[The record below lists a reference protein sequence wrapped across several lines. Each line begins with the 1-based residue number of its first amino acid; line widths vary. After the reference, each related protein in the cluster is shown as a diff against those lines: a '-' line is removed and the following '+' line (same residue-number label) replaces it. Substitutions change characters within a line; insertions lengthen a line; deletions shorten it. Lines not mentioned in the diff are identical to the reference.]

1 MTFRAITAPV
11 RSLSR
16 GRRAGIAVA
25 AGAGLVLPLV
35 GMAGSANAASSST
48 WDAVAQCESTG
59 NWGINTGNGFSGG
72 LQFTPSTWNA
82 FGGSQYAP
90 SAQQATKDQQ
100 IAVAERVLASQGP
113 GAWPVCSQKA
123 GLGKGGNASATAD
136 SSTTGKTKS
145 KVEPKAAPKAEA
157 KPVTENAPKTSA
169 GNAPKVQAQP
179 KQAAPKQAAP
189 KQAATKQAATKQA
202 ATKQASGSGTYTVK
216 AGDTLSGVAAKL
228 GVKGGYKALY
238 AANAGVIG
246 SNPNLIGV
254 GTQLSI

>member
-25 AGAGLVLPLV
+25 AGAGLVLPLM
-35 GMAGSANAASSST
+35 GMAGSASAASSST

-59 NWGINTGNGFSGG
+59 NWSINTGNGFTGG

-90 SAQQATKDQQ
+90 SAAHATKDQQ

-113 GAWPVCSQKA
+113 GAWPICSQKA

-145 KVEPKAAPKAEA
+145 KVEPKAAPKAES
-157 KPVTENAPKTSA
+157 VTENAPKTPA
-169 GNAPKVQAQP
+169 DDTAKVRVQP
-179 KQAAPKQAAP
+179 KQAAPKHDAP
-189 KQAATKQAATKQA
+189 KSAATKQS
-202 ATKQASGSGTYTVK
+202 SGSGAYTVK

-238 AANAGVIG
+238 AANASVIG
-246 SNPNLIGV
+246 GNPNVIAV
-254 GTQLSI
+254 GTQLAI

>member
-35 GMAGSANAASSST
+35 GMAGSANAATSST

-59 NWGINTGNGFSGG
+59 NWSINTGNGFSGG

-82 FGGSQYAP
+82 FGGSQYAA
-90 SAQQATKDQQ
+90 SAAQASEAQQ

-113 GAWPVCSQKA
+113 GAWPVCSVKA
-123 GLGKGGNASATAD
+123 GLGKGGNANATAE
-136 SSTTGKTKS
+136 SSATGKTKS
-145 KVEPKAAPKAEA
+145 SVEPKAAPKSEA
-157 KPVTENAPKTSA
+157 KPAT
-169 GNAPKVQAQP
+169 GNAPKLNVQP
-179 KQAAPKQAAP
+179 KQDVAKQDAPKS
-189 KQAATKQAATKQA
+189 AATGR
-202 ATKQASGSGTYTVK
+202 ASGSGTYTVK
-216 AGDTLSGVAAKL
+216 SGDTLSAIAAKF
-228 GVKGGYKALY
+228 GVKGGYKALH

-246 SNPNLIGV
+246 DNPNVIGV
-254 GTQLSI
+254 GTKLAV

>member
-1 MTFRAITAPV
+1 MT
-11 RSLSR
+11 
-16 GRRAGIAVA
+16 
-25 AGAGLVLPLV
+25 
-35 GMAGSANAASSST
+35 GSASAATSST

-82 FGGSQYAP
+82 FGGSQYAS
-90 SAQQATKDQQ
+90 SAAQATKDQQ

-136 SSTTGKTKS
+136 SATTGKTKS
-145 KVEPKAAPKAEA
+145 KVEPKAAPKAES
-157 KPVTENAPKTSA
+157 VTENAPKTST
-169 GNAPKVQAQP
+169 GNAPKVQVQD
-179 KQAAPKQAAP
+179 KQDKQDAPKS
-189 KQAATKQAATKQA
+189 AATKQT
-202 ATKQASGSGTYTVK
+202 SGSGKYTVK

-246 SNPNLIGV
+246 GNPHLISV
-254 GTQLSI
+254 GTQLAV

>member
-59 NWGINTGNGFSGG
+59 NWSINTGNGFSGG

-82 FGGSQYAP
+82 FGGGEYAA
-90 SAQQATKDQQ
+90 SAAQASKAQQ
-100 IAVAERVLASQGP
+100 IAVAERVLAAQGP

-123 GLGKGGNASATAD
+123 GLAKGGNASATAE
-136 SSTTGKTKS
+136 SSTTGKTKAQDA
-145 KVEPKAAPKAEA
+145 PKAAAKAESA
-157 KPVTENAPKTSA
+157 TETAPRNSGA
-169 GNAPKVQAQP
+169 NAPKVQVQP
-179 KQAAPKQAAP
+179 KQDVAAQDVSKSAAS
-189 KQAATKQAATKQA
+189 
-202 ATKQASGSGTYTVK
+202 KQASGSGSYTVK
-216 AGDTLSGVAAKL
+216 AGDTLSSVAAKL
-228 GVKGGYKALY
+228 GVKGGYQALY
-238 AANAGVIG
+238 TANSGVIG
-246 SNPNLIGV
+246 DNPNMISV
-254 GTQLSI
+254 GTKLAV

>member
-59 NWGINTGNGFSGG
+59 NWSINTGNGFSGG

-82 FGGSQYAP
+82 FGGSQYAS
-90 SAQQATKDQQ
+90 SAAQATKDQQ

-145 KVEPKAAPKAEA
+145 KVEPKAAPKAES
-157 KPVTENAPKTSA
+157 VTENAPKTSD
-169 GNAPKVQAQP
+169 GNAPKVRVQP
-179 KQAAPKQAAP
+179 KQDAPKS
-189 KQAATKQAATKQA
+189 A

-216 AGDTLSGVAAKL
+216 AGDTLSEVAAKL

-246 SNPNLIGV
+246 GNPNVIGV
-254 GTQLSI
+254 GTQLAI

>member
-35 GMAGSANAASSST
+35 GMAGSANAATSST

-59 NWGINTGNGFSGG
+59 NWSINTGNGFSGG

-82 FGGSQYAP
+82 FGGSQYAA
-90 SAQQATKDQQ
+90 SAAQASKAQQ

-113 GAWPVCSQKA
+113 GAWPVCSVKA
-123 GLGKGGNASATAD
+123 GLGKGGDANATAE

-145 KVEPKAAPKAEA
+145 AVEPKAAPTSEA
-157 KPVTENAPKTSA
+157 KPAT
-169 GNAPKVQAQP
+169 GNAPKLNVQP
-179 KQAAPKQAAP
+179 KQDVAKQDAPKS
-189 KQAATKQAATKQA
+189 AATER
-202 ATKQASGSGTYTVK
+202 ASGSGTYTVK
-216 AGDTLSGVAAKL
+216 SGDTLSAIAAKF
-228 GVKGGYKALY
+228 GVKGGYKALHT
-238 AANAGVIG
+238 ANAGVLG
-246 SNPNLIGV
+246 DNPNVIAV
-254 GTQLSI
+254 GTKLAV